1 MISPPNSFG
10 MFLQAL
16 PHNWLTVPWE
26 CRKDKKMDVTT
37 HEIAHFTLG
46 HHLKKNTNR
55 GIIEKESEYLAEK
68 WGFRRGYKDYNF

>member
-1 MISPPNSFG
+1 
-10 MFLQAL
+10 
-16 PHNWLTVPWE
+16 
-26 CRKDKKMDVTT
+26 MDVTT